1 MGYIDGF
8 PYGLEF
14 FSLKKEEDLL
24 YQVSYLFEQENNLN
38 LVNSP
43 LTPSLYEIPDYIDV
57 LKYYYE
63 ENNGVLKE
71 ETKAYFLNYSKNS
84 DTENEKEAQNLIKKY
99 QEEELLKKYHNNYFI
114 IILILGLLLIICL
127 VTFMIVYSYLG
138 KKIKTFY
145 FKLGNRIG
153 KGRKF

>member
-1 MGYIDGF
+1 M
-8 PYGLEF
+8 E
-14 FSLKKEEDLL
+14 
-24 YQVSYLFEQENNLN
+24 
-38 LVNSP
+38 
-43 LTPSLYEIPDYIDV
+43 
-57 LKYYYE
+57 
-63 ENNGVLKE
+63 E

-127 VTFMIVYSYLG
+127 VIFMIVYGYLG
-138 KKIKTFY
+138 KRIKTFY